1 MIFQLLTIQ
10 ISIKYI
16 FFLILVHGLTCYCEH
31 QCPDGQ
37 TNGTCVTSRYSQCF
51 SAVHE
56 EVNEETGEYEPIV
69 SYGCLAAG
77 EQGFLQ
83 VNIFKILMCI
93 LIYNILS

>member
-1 MIFQLLTIQ
+1 M
-10 ISIKYI
+10 
-16 FFLILVHGLTCYCEH
+16 TCYCEH

-51 SAVHE
+51 SAVRE
-56 EVNEETGEYEPIV
+56 EINDETGEYEPTV

-83 VNIFKILMCI
+83 VNILKNCHV
-93 LIYNILS
+93 YNILLKTIVTFLFIYFF